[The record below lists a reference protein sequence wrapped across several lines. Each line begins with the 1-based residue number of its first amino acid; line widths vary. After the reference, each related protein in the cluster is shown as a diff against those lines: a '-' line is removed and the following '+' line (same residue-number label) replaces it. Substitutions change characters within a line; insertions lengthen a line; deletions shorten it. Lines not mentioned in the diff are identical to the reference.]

1 MYRDGAKAIA
11 EYHQDFA
18 NGIAMVIQIKM
29 KFVLENFKMAGY
41 MAMELTGSQMEA
53 NILDNLSK
61 IKSMAMEFISKKMVI
76 FIKRVGR

>member
-1 MYRDGAKAIA
+1 
-11 EYHQDFA
+11 
-18 NGIAMVIQIKM
+18 M